1 MSWLEDSCLYIK
13 SLISIYKLITK
24 NKIDAYELTNNEV
37 EDCGPDIRWCNGL
50 ESSISDISHKLFTDG
65 VLVSCICSSTW
76 FS

>member
-1 MSWLEDSCLYIK
+1 M
-13 SLISIYKLITK
+13 
-24 NKIDAYELTNNEV
+24 NKEIVAYGLTNNEV

-50 ESSISDISHKLFTDG
+50 ESSISDTSHKLFTDG